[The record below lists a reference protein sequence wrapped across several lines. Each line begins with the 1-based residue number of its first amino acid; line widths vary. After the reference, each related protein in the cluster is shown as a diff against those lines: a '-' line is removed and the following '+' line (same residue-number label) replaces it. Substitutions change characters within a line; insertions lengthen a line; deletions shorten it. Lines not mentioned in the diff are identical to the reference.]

1 MQLRSVHVACC
12 MLPAPCCIPHVGCC
26 MCGADIARRTRY
38 ATMRTS
44 LSMRRDVDGTRASS
58 LRAQRRVGASCS
70 VSAWLHHATV
80 GRQRA
85 VAMPCWR
92 FIPSPLGRSFRP
104 RPSRARLLL
113 LQIYIGQELLS
124 YFFESVSTPR
134 LRCTRHVV
142 GCLRCAVQRC
152 RARVACRTVPARGVR
167 RRRPRLTA
175 VRTHLIRISPSGPS
189 LARHRHRPG
198 AKCAR
203 HESVGRGSLLL
214 TARHGTD
221 LGTDLAPETAPP
233 TCSAT
238 LTPTVAEM
246 CRDGWGC
253 RFKSVAPPRHKW
265 DIAQAVLSAS
275 GI

>member
-1 MQLRSVHVACC
+1 MGALCSYRVSDTVCNYVACMLHVACC

-152 RARVACRTVPARGVR
+152 RLRVACRTVLARCVR
-167 RRRPRLTA
+167 RRRPRFTA
-175 VRTHLIRISPSGPS
+175 VRTHLIRIPPVGP
-189 LARHRHRPG
+189 L
-198 AKCAR
+198 
-203 HESVGRGSLLL
+203 
-214 TARHGTD
+214 
-221 LGTDLAPETAPP
+221 LAPAPARRQMRPVRIGRQRLAAADGTAQHGS
-233 TCSAT
+233 CN
-238 LTPTVAEM
+238 
-246 CRDGWGC
+246 
-253 RFKSVAPPRHKW
+253 
-265 DIAQAVLSAS
+265 
-275 GI
+275 